1 MDWRQPGEF
10 SSVKRPHDCDAAPA
24 PRGAGGG
31 VTAGGPS
38 WSARAPGFGRPVCAR
53 RPPFDG
59 AGSCACAHR
68 LITPFM
74 LRKTWEGRASR
85 CADTPAHS
93 AALSYD
99 EISSRLSMEVPRLR
113 FTRVIPSW
121 AVGAL
126 GASIVVFSVTVGS
139 VWLDGMETN
148 VNGLQAGLSELNTT
162 ADNRLRQ
169 HLLADSRAETADL
182 MFAIALAFRRGNQ

>member
-1 MDWRQPGEF
+1 MGREGP
-10 SSVKRPHDCDAAPA
+10 PAAQ
-24 PRGAGGG
+24 
-31 VTAGGPS
+31 T
-38 WSARAPGFGRPVCAR
+38 
-53 RPPFDG
+53 RPP
-59 AGSCACAHR
+59 
-68 LITPFM
+68 
-74 LRKTWEGRASR
+74 
-85 CADTPAHS
+85 HS

-121 AVGAL
+121 AIGAL